1 MVNEGNVVDLYNLD
15 RTESYVGKV
24 SRINRVI
31 DPSTQSI
38 EVFIQVSAPGLSD
51 GMYLEAQIEGK
62 EVNEAF
68 EISRSLLVDN
78 EEVFIVQDGKL
89 KKVAIDLVHF
99 TQETALVKGLENG
112 TVLLNNNIPGAY
124 DGMLVE
130 IATL

>member
-1 MVNEGNVVDLYNLD
+1 
-15 RTESYVGKV
+15 
-24 SRINRVI
+24 
-31 DPSTQSI
+31 
-38 EVFIQVSAPGLSD
+38 
-51 GMYLEAQIEGK
+51 
-62 EVNEAF
+62 
-68 EISRSLLVDN
+68 
-78 EEVFIVQDGKL
+78 VFIVQDGKL